1 MEYIQ
6 SGKDE
11 GATLATG
18 GNRHGTEGYWIQ
30 PTIFT
35 DCKPNMRIV
44 REEIFGPVGVVIK
57 FKDEEDV
64 LLVAQHATVV
74 LFPSTIEGSARK
86 ITQI

>member
-44 REEIFGPVGVVIK
+44 REEIFGPVVVVTR
-57 FKDEEDV
+57 FSVSYPAHLAFSSMAAD
-64 LLVAQHATVV
+64 
-74 LFPSTIEGSARK
+74 S
-86 ITQI
+86 